1 MDSSD
6 DSLVEK
12 LTLVPVMTALSG
24 REDSL
29 GLWIGTWICFTT
41 QMSPLS
47 SHVTT
52 FRVSNATCG
61 CVVAVVA
68 GAFLVVAVVVVVVV
82 GVVDVVVASVAGEDS
97 EFSVTCDPERI
108 SSAAGVDGTSVVG
121 R

>member
-52 FRVSNATCG
+52 A
-61 CVVAVVA
+61 
-68 GAFLVVAVVVVVVV
+68 L
-82 GVVDVVVASVAGEDS
+82 
-97 EFSVTCDPERI
+97 
-108 SSAAGVDGTSVVG
+108 GTSKTSG
-121 R
+121 YFYIASAMQIYDLNSQH

>member
-24 REDSL
+24 LEDSL

-52 FRVSNATCG
+52 ALGISKAQVWSLTQFYSVD
-61 CVVAVVA
+61 
-68 GAFLVVAVVVVVVV
+68 FLQSRI
-82 GVVDVVVASVAGEDS
+82 GVKKYV
-97 EFSVTCDPERI
+97 F
-108 SSAAGVDGTSVVG
+108 
-121 R
+121 

>member
-52 FRVSNATCG
+52 ALGISKTRKWVFLYCFSNA
-61 CVVAVVA
+61 A
-68 GAFLVVAVVVVVVV
+68 L
-82 GVVDVVVASVAGEDS
+82 
-97 EFSVTCDPERI
+97 
-108 SSAAGVDGTSVVG
+108 
-121 R
+121 